1 MTVKQRFNSFFQLL
15 ELSELFYLIF
25 NILDSFKI
33 NCQIKSIDDNLV
45 KTSK

>member
-1 MTVKQRFNSFFQLL
+1 MIKLL
-15 ELSELFYLIF
+15 ELFYSIF

-33 NCQIKSIDDNLV
+33 NWNIKSIDDNLV

>member
-1 MTVKQRFNSFFQLL
+1 MIKLL
-15 ELSELFYLIF
+15 ELFYSIF

-33 NCQIKSIDDNLV
+33 NWKIKSIDDNLV